1 MNIISDCVDPFI
13 CFLLLLHQRLYDI
26 ILYYFTIP
34 IHNNTSMSGQLR
46 KGLNPQMMNK
56 KMKKHRI
63 EKINKNI
70 Q

>member
-1 MNIISDCVDPFI
+1 
-13 CFLLLLHQRLYDI
+13 
-26 ILYYFTIP
+26 
-34 IHNNTSMSGQLR
+34 MSGQLR